1 VSVVLIVVA
10 VGAGV
15 GLVVGA
21 ARRDVVGMVV
31 VGGGFV
37 VAFAFG
43 VVVAVKGMRPWIA
56 GHPVP
61 GPIRLLEWGA
71 VVVGF
76 VILGLVDVGLGWAI
90 IAGLMGGVLSA
101 NVWGIRIAR
110 ANRGAVDQAVSAR
123 EMSAG
128 RTRPTTIATRVE
140 LLTPILRNNLLLER
154 RRAIAWLIASMI
166 AVAGAAVDLPPA
178 ITITAFA
185 LGVAAFVWVLRRL
198 VATWLAFRNFTNAP
212 NPPRRAYVVL
222 LNDPAPRTLRPLL
235 AIWSGSPV
243 LRDGR
248 VPKPEQVYRCDEEQ
262 DDLLSFA
269 GDPIVHEA
277 WVGTGRRPRSKPRW
291 VAADAGVALPH
302 RRAVFG
308 RWYVG
313 NLLAGERPDEPRPLT
328 LAPPHPS
335 QELIVHH
342 DGPPGNF
349 LTALLGRVAGL
360 AACGLVVHWLS

>member
-1 VSVVLIVVA
+1 MARPRKHRHGATSRCTRLGTFTATPGRGAFRVAGWDAEGMAGDVVPRDDRAWPRSSLPVSVVLIVVA

-21 ARRDVVGMVV
+21 AGRDVVGMVV

-123 EMSAG
+123 
-128 RTRPTTIATRVE
+128 
-140 LLTPILRNNLLLER
+140 
-154 RRAIAWLIASMI
+154 
-166 AVAGAAVDLPPA
+166 
-178 ITITAFA
+178 
-185 LGVAAFVWVLRRL
+185 
-198 VATWLAFRNFTNAP
+198 
-212 NPPRRAYVVL
+212 
-222 LNDPAPRTLRPLL
+222 
-235 AIWSGSPV
+235 
-243 LRDGR
+243 
-248 VPKPEQVYRCDEEQ
+248 
-262 DDLLSFA
+262 
-269 GDPIVHEA
+269 
-277 WVGTGRRPRSKPRW
+277 
-291 VAADAGVALPH
+291 
-302 RRAVFG
+302 
-308 RWYVG
+308 
-313 NLLAGERPDEPRPLT
+313 
-328 LAPPHPS
+328 
-335 QELIVHH
+335 
-342 DGPPGNF
+342 
-349 LTALLGRVAGL
+349 
-360 AACGLVVHWLS
+360 